1 MHRNGYNGPM
11 VPKAKAPDGGN
22 MYGRDNTCGGHSDV
36 LVVREDFALK
46 IPAAFK
52 PEVAA
57 PILCAG
63 VTTYSPLKHWG
74 MKPGDKVGIVGFG
87 GLGDMASL
95 SADA

>member
-1 MHRNGYNGPM
+1 M